1 MPKTSEHDRARK
13 AATARRRRALRTGG
27 RSLARGRGSQAEVD
41 RRRAAILA
49 ICKANHPR
57 TVRAIFYLATVAGL
71 VPKTEAYRGTLCLDV
86 QQLRESGQMPFDW
99 IVDES
104 RRARWPDTW
113 SSVRRFLET
122 LGASFRGKLWL
133 REPSRVMV
141 FIESEGLAGLVEEVT
156 DPYDVTLWPVRG
168 NASITMMW
176 DAAQLIRSWTAL
188 SAEVF
193 VYALGD
199 LDPAGQGST
208 DAIERKLREYG
219 AEFTFERI
227 GLNWD
232 QATEL
237 DLPTRPT
244 KTEGRGVATLAAA
257 FGPLS
262 VELDAV
268 PVPIMQGWVRDA
280 IRRHM
285 SDEHL
290 AELMERQ
297 DAQRLQVMDAIDTAL
312 EALEPD

>member
-1 MPKTSEHDRARK
+1 MARTPEQKK
-13 AATARRRRALRTGG
+13 ADAAAAARRRRGG
-27 RSLARGRGSQAEVD
+27 RKLAGGGRGTQAEVD
-41 RRRAAILA
+41 ARRAAILA

-71 VPKTEAYRGTLCLDV
+71 VPKTEQAYRGTLCLDV

-122 LGASFRGKLWL
+122 LGANFRGKLWL

-156 DPYDVTLWPVRG
+156 DPRDVTLWPVRG

-285 SDEHL
+285 SDERL

-297 DAQRLQVMDAIDTAL
+297 DAERLRVMDAIDAVL